1 MSETKRT
8 PLYDLHR
15 ELGGR
20 MVPFA
25 GWELPVQ
32 YTAGIIAEHRQARER
47 AALFDVSHMAQLRIT
62 GPDPARAL
70 EALVPAELVTLPGGR
85 ARYTVLTN
93 DQGGVIDDLIVT
105 QADDHLFMVVNAS
118 RAEVDLAHLRTGLD
132 PAHHVEH
139 LADRALLA
147 LQGPQAAS
155 CLARLCP
162 DVGRLRFMESAI
174 LTLDAHPAR
183 VSRLGYTG
191 EDGFEV
197 SVPAARAE
205 PLARAL
211 LAMPEVR
218 PAGLGARDSLRMEAG
233 LCLYGHELDATTS
246 PVEAGLGW
254 TIGKRRRAEGGFP
267 GDHRIRHELAHGPE
281 RRLVGIRPQGRAPAR
296 EGCEIRSGDGT
307 PIGAVTSGGF
317 GPTVGGP
324 IAIGYVKASAA
335 APGTPV
341 RLIVRG
347 QELAAEVT
355 PLPFIPHRY
364 AR

>member
-1 MSETKRT
+1 
-8 PLYDLHR
+8 
-15 ELGGR
+15 

-25 GWELPVQ
+25 GWEMPVQ
-32 YTAGIIAEHRQARER
+32 YKDGIIAEHRQAREH

-93 DQGGVIDDLIVT
+93 DRGGVIDDLIVT
-105 QADDHLFMVVNAS
+105 QADDHLFVVVNAS
-118 RAEVDLAHLRTGLD
+118 RAEVDLAHLRARLE
-132 PAHHVEH
+132 PAHRVEH
-139 LADRALLA
+139 LADRGLLA
-147 LQGPQAAS
+147 LQGPQAAD

-162 DVGRLRFMESAI
+162 DVTRLRFMESAV
-174 LTLDAHPAR
+174 LTVAEHPVR

-191 EDGFEV
+191 EDGFEL

-205 PLARAL
+205 ALARML

-218 PAGLGARDSLRMEAG
+218 PAGLGARDSLRLEAG
-233 LCLYGHELDATTS
+233 LCLYGHELDETTS

-254 TIGKRRRAEGGFP
+254 TIGKRRRTDGGFP
-267 GDHRIRHELAHGPE
+267 GDHRIRHELAHGTA
-281 RRLVGIRPQGRAPAR
+281 RKLVGIRPQGRMPAR
-296 EGCEIRSGDGT
+296 EGSEIRSGDDT
-307 PIGAVTSGGF
+307 PIGRVTSGGF

-324 IAIGYVKASAA
+324 VAIGYVTASAA

-341 RLIVRG
+341 ELIVRG
-347 QELAAEVT
+347 QALPAQVT
-355 PLPFIPHRY
+355 PLPFVPHRY